1 MFLIYTF
8 YIMCNSLGGKNNMHA
23 PLMTKYIYQI
33 RSRNGAVVDNL
44 QIYGRTEEE
53 AKRKLEQMY
62 RNCVILETRVARPQ
76 MTATSSYED
85 VLNLIAGHR

>member
-1 MFLIYTF
+1 
-8 YIMCNSLGGKNNMHA
+8 MHA

-62 RNCVILETRVARPQ
+62 RNCVILQSRVARPEL
-76 MTATSSYED
+76 AANSSYED

>member
-1 MFLIYTF
+1 
-8 YIMCNSLGGKNNMHA
+8 MHA

-53 AKRKLEQMY
+53 ARRKLEQMY
-62 RNCVILETRVARPQ
+62 RNCVILESRIVRPERS
-76 MTATSSYED
+76 ANSSYEE
-85 VLNLIAGHR
+85 VLSLIAGHR